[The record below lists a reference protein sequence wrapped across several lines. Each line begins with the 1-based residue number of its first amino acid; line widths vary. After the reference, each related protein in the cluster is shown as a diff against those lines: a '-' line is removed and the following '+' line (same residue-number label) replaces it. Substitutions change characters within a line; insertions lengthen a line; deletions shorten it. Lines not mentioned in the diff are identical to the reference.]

1 MLNIIEEINKELVS
15 ISNSTKLLNDLQNK
29 NIFSTSDMYLIK
41 SRAGELLN
49 CMQKLE
55 YINSG
60 TSKKEVIKTLKL
72 TIESIQG
79 AVQLLRDIQSMES
92 SLSASSLYRIKLNA
106 TDLARAGRKL
116 QSLKATLENQ
126 DTKNQ

>member
-1 MLNIIEEINKELVS
+1 MLNIIEEINKELGS
-15 ISNSTKLLNDLQNK
+15 ISNSIKLLNDLQNK
-29 NIFSTSDMYLIK
+29 NIFSASDIYLIK
-41 SRAGELLN
+41 SHAGELLN

-60 TSKKEVIKTLKL
+60 TSKKEIIKTLKVAV
-72 TIESIQG
+72 ESIQG
-79 AVQLLRDIQSMES
+79 AVQLLKNIQSMES

-116 QSLKATLENQ
+116 QSLRATLENQ